1 MKKCRNQL
9 PTKYLNN
16 LAHKPAMRFYLQSR
30 SFATILLLLI
40 ITITA
45 NAQQA
50 SDSLLEVASLEN
62 VVAYALKHQPAVQ
75 QTEIDERIVN
85 QTIRG
90 RLADWYPQINFGFN
104 YTRFIDLQASVIG
117 GEVRRFGAENTS
129 SAQFTATQN
138 IFNRDVLLASNT
150 ASKVRLA
157 ASQNSSRS
165 KINAVVQTTKAFYDV
180 LTTLQQIKV
189 SEESIVRLERSLKDA
204 QARYSSGVADK
215 TDYKRAMILLSN
227 AKASLK
233 ANQEREKSGTEYLKS
248 VIGYPVGSDLK
259 LVYDSLQMENE
270 VALDTTQVLN
280 YADHIDYKLL
290 TTQRELQTS
299 NVKYSYWAFLPSLTL
314 NGAYNLNYQND
325 NFNDLYSARFPF
337 SFVGATL
344 AVPIFQGGKRIAKIR
359 EQKWT
364 SRRMDYDLVY
374 LRSGLNTQ
382 FEQAMAS
389 YKSNLANYL
398 ALKENML
405 LAEEVYNI
413 IHLQYRNGV
422 KAYLDVTIAET
433 ELRTSRI
440 NYFNALNA
448 VLVSKLDV
456 QRALGQ
462 INY

>member
-1 MKKCRNQL
+1 MPFYTQLKKSTVL
-9 PTKYLNN
+9 FLFLIASITG
-16 LAHKPAMRFYLQSR
+16 R
-30 SFATILLLLI
+30 S
-40 ITITA
+40 
-45 NAQQA
+45 QQA
-50 SDSLLEVASLEN
+50 SDSLLEIASLEN

-75 QTEIDERIVN
+75 QSEIDEHIVN
-85 QTIRG
+85 HTIRG

-117 GEVRRFGAENTS
+117 GEVRRFGVENTS
-129 SAQFTATQN
+129 SAQLTATQN

-165 KINAVVQTTKAFYDV
+165 KINAVVATTRAFYDL

-204 QARYSSGVADK
+204 QSRYSAGISDK
-215 TDYKRAMILLSN
+215 TDYKRAMILLAN

-233 ANQEREKSGTEYLKS
+233 ANQERQKSGAEYLKS
-248 VIGYPVGSDLK
+248 VIGYPVGSDLTII
-259 LVYDSLQMENE
+259 YDSLQMEKE
-270 VALDTTQVLN
+270 VELDTTQILN
-280 YADHIDYKLL
+280 YANHIDYQLL

-299 NVKYSYWAFLPSLTL
+299 NVRYSYWAFLPSLSL
-314 NGAYNLNYQND
+314 NGAYNLNYMND
-325 NFNDLYSARFPF
+325 NVSDLYSSNFPY

-344 AVPIFQGGKRIAKIR
+344 SLPIFQGGKRIAKIR

-364 SRRMDYDLVY
+364 SRRMDYDLTN

-398 ALKENML
+398 ALKDNML

-413 IHLQYRNGV
+413 TNLQYRNGV
-422 KAYLDVTIAET
+422 KAYLDVTISET

-448 VLVSKLDV
+448 LLVSKLDV
-456 QRALGQ
+456 QKALGQ
-462 INY
+462 IKY

>member
-1 MKKCRNQL
+1 M
-9 PTKYLNN
+9 P
-16 LAHKPAMRFYLQSR
+16 FYLQPKTY
-30 SFATILLLLI
+30 AALILLL
-40 ITITA
+40 TVSFSA
-45 NAQQA
+45 RSQQA
-50 SDSLLEVASLEN
+50 SDSLLEVATLEN
-62 VVAYALKHQPAVQ
+62 VVAYSLKHQPSVRQ
-75 QTEIDERIVN
+75 SEIDERIVN

-104 YTRFIDLQASVIG
+104 YTRFIDLQASVIA
-117 GEVRRFGAENTS
+117 GEVRRFGVENTS
-129 SAQFTATQN
+129 SAQLTASQN

-165 KINAVVQTTKAFYDV
+165 KINAVVQTSTAFYNL

-189 SEESIVRLERSLKDA
+189 SQESIVRLERSLKDA
-204 QARYSSGVADK
+204 QSRYSSGVADK
-215 TDYKRAMILLSN
+215 TDYKRAMILLAN

-233 ANQEREKSGTEYLKS
+233 ANQEKQKSGTEYLKS
-248 VIGYPVGSDLK
+248 VIGYPPGSELNI
-259 LVYDSLQMENE
+259 VYDSLQMEKE
-270 VALDTTQVLN
+270 VVLDTTQTLTYTN
-280 YADHIDYKLL
+280 HIDYKLL

-314 NGAYNLNYQND
+314 NGAYNLNYMND
-325 NFNDLYSARFPF
+325 NISDLYSANFPF

-344 AVPIFQGGKRIAKIR
+344 SIPVFQGGKRIAKIR

-364 SRRMDYDLVY
+364 SRRMDYDLMN
-374 LRSGLNTQ
+374 LRNGLNAQ

-389 YKSNLANYL
+389 YKSNLANYF
-398 ALKENML
+398 ALKENMV

-413 IHLQYRNGV
+413 IQLQYRNGV

-448 VLVSKLDV
+448 VLVSKLEV